1 MNSFLKTNSQ
11 WLGLTGLGLAIVIM
25 AFLFRP
31 HTPGYQVNIHDALIL
46 INDPSKRVEI
56 KDMAGKQFIDIRP
69 SDLYAQGHIQNAIN
83 LPLRQLLDG
92 ESISTLKQFLAGGK
106 DVVLYGSDE
115 LQATAPWL
123 LLQQLGYKNV
133 FLLKGGMSATGELKG
148 TDSSSAEAMLQEIKA
163 LKVKPIEKSTPETS
177 IEKKKADT
185 VIPVRKATSAGGGC

>member
-1 MNSFLKTNSQ
+1 
-11 WLGLTGLGLAIVIM
+11 
-25 AFLFRP
+25 
-31 HTPGYQVNIHDALIL
+31 
-46 INDPSKRVEI
+46 
-56 KDMAGKQFIDIRP
+56 MAGKQFVDIRP
-69 SDLYAQGHIQNAIN
+69 SDLYALGHIQNAIN

-92 ESISTLKQFLAGGK
+92 ESISTLKKFLAGGK

-133 FLLKGGMSATGELKG
+133 FLLRGGMSATGELKG
-148 TDSSSAEAMLQEIKA
+148 TDASSAEAMLQEMKA
-163 LKVKPIEKSTPETS
+163 LKVKPIEKSTAETN